1 MELFYIY
8 VQMNMIFDYIFVVN
22 KLNFSIVLID
32 TFLIINL

>member
-1 MELFYIY
+1 MEIFYIY

-22 KLNFSIVLID
+22 KLNFSIILID

>member
-1 MELFYIY
+1 MEIFYIY

>member
-22 KLNFSIVLID
+22 KLNFLIILID
-32 TFLIINL
+32 TILIINL